1 MDMPQGFMPA
11 SVTRYVWRGL
21 LVMVQSEAAQASRGQ
36 ELLTFFVL
44 AVLMWPIIAVVFVGT
59 YGFAF
64 WVYFILSGPPGP
76 S

>member
-1 MDMPQGFMPA
+1 
-11 SVTRYVWRGL
+11 
-21 LVMVQSEAAQASRGQ
+21 MVQSGADQPSRWR
-36 ELLTFFVL
+36 ELLVFFVL

-64 WVYFILSGPPGP
+64 WVYFILNGPPGP